1 MIQPPKLTPSANRA
15 IPWWLTTIVIIGALL
30 AAAGA
35 FAAIFRPEMLLG
47 SGQTM
52 NDAANVYAGYLV
64 SRGLAVAVMLVA
76 LLALGARRLLAGLM
90 VFTALLQLID
100 AVVDL
105 VEGRLFL
112 LPVLLI
118 YTIAFLIGANWLFGQ
133 PFWKASAWQ
142 DGRLPH
148 LPAAGDSRT
157 SH

>member
-1 MIQPPKLTPSANRA
+1 MAQPPELTPSKPTAL
-15 IPWWLTTIVIIGALL
+15 PWWLVTIVIIGALL

-35 FAAIFRPEMLLG
+35 FAAIFRPDMLLG

-64 SRGLAVAVMLVA
+64 SRGLAVAVMLLA
-76 LLALGARRLLAGLM
+76 LLILRAWRMLAGLM

-105 VEGRLFL
+105 VEGRYLL
-112 LPVLLI
+112 LPILLI
-118 YTIAFLIGANWLFGQ
+118 YVIAFLIGANWLFGQ

-142 DGRLPH
+142 E
-148 LPAAGDSRT
+148 
-157 SH
+157 